1 MGSSARHRPR
11 VRVASVISLV
21 DEAATLAAAA
31 VYAKSLPRSGAECAL
46 PDAAIKL
53 YLRGDLGA
61 GKTCFARGFLQ
72 ALGVTRSVRSP
83 TYSLLELYPA
93 TDFHASSGA
102 PPPPCEGVAHLDLY
116 RMGDPEELEALGLA
130 DLDRAGWVW
139 LVEWPEQGRG
149 RLPRADLDCEL
160 ASHGEGRSLSVRPGT
175 ELGDAWQRAA
185 SRQIKVHKSPE

>member
-1 MGSSARHRPR
+1 M
-11 VRVASVISLV
+11 
-21 DEAATLAAAA
+21 AAAA
-31 VYAKSLPRSGAECAL
+31 VYAQSLPRAGTACVV

-93 TDFHASSGA
+93 TDFSGH
-102 PPPPCEGVAHLDLY
+102 PGVTSHPCEGVAHLDLY
-116 RMGDPEELEALGLA
+116 RLGDPEELEALGLA

-139 LVEWPEQGRG
+139 LIEWPEQGRG

-160 ASHGEGRSLSVRPGT
+160 ASHGEGRALWVRPGT
-175 ELGDAWQRAA
+175 ELGASWQRAA
-185 SRQIKVHKSPE
+185 SARLEGHKSPE